1 MKGPLVIQPQSSS
14 SCSTTQQEARVLR
27 GRRKQHALTPAASSL
42 QDLPH
47 LISPLVFEMTNK
59 AVSIVAYSGQGIQCA
74 TSAP

>member
-47 LISPLVFEMTNK
+47 LISPLVFEM
-59 AVSIVAYSGQGIQCA
+59 S
-74 TSAP
+74 